1 MLTPQQQEKLLVEN
15 KSLYIQLQD
24 ANYMLGERENE
35 LALLKNQMNATAAF
49 NSEVNL
55 QNDEVNSLKLQLN
68 EAQQKTTAAL
78 SIQNEMQVDLKNA
91 DKEWAQYEA
100 LQKQYN
106 HALMQLEDLQI
117 EVNDLKTKN
126 KVLQNIAVRIGEVES
141 ELSIVVEENNLLKAK
156 IELK

>member
-78 SIQNEMQVDLKNA
+78 SIQNEMQVDLKNV
-91 DKEWAQYEA
+91 DKEWAQFEA
-100 LQKQYN
+100 LQKQHN

-156 IELK
+156 VELK